1 MEEQLKDIKIHEAK
15 LMEKTMEFDRKLSAI
30 EEHQK
35 NQDTI
40 LNNIKNDIIDTI
52 HESVSNRISDMQAIV
67 IKQQETQ
74 AEILKIQG
82 KQGEQIDSIQATL
95 QKFSEI
101 SKKVESHE
109 SRLIAL
115 ESSQRNELE
124 LRKEKVKGWWAIAAG
139 LVSGI
144 VSIIT
149 VLITVF
155 GGK

>member
-1 MEEQLKDIKIHEAK
+1 MEEQIKDIKMHESK

-35 NQDTI
+35 NQDTT
-40 LNNIKNDIIDTI
+40 LNSIKKDIIDTI
-52 HESVSNRISDMQAIV
+52 HASVSNRISDMQAIV

-74 AEILKIQG
+74 SEILKIQG

-109 SRLIAL
+109 SRLVAL
-115 ESSQRNELE
+115 ENNQRNELE
-124 LRKEKVKGWWAIAAG
+124 IRKERIKGWWAVAAG
-139 LVSGI
+139 LVSGL